1 MKVVVIKPPT
11 AATKLPPKSISIFLA
26 GSIEMGKA
34 EMWQDDVIEFIK
46 TVHDA
51 NIEEIH
57 VYNPRRDNW
66 DNSWK
71 QSIDEPEFRKQVE
84 WELDLIQRSE
94 IVVFYLQPGTNSPI
108 SLMELGIVSHDS
120 FAMKKHVIVLCPDGF
135 HRKGNVD
142 VTAMWFDMQLA
153 KDMPDLKERIRNAI
167 HDIQFN
173 DLSDLDEKLSKM

>member
-1 MKVVVIKPPT
+1 MKVVVIKPP
-11 AATKLPPKSISIFLA
+11 AVAPKLPEKSISLFLA

-34 EMWQDDVIEFIK
+34 DMWQDDIIEFIK
-46 TVHDA
+46 TISNV

-57 VYNPRRDNW
+57 IYNPRRENW

-71 QSIDEPEFRKQVE
+71 QSIDEPEFRQQVE
-84 WELDLIQRSE
+84 WELGLIERSN

-108 SLMELGIVSHDS
+108 SLMELGIVSQDS
-120 FAMKKHVIVLCPDGF
+120 FAMKKHVIVLCPEGF

-153 KDMPDLKERIRNAI
+153 KDLQDFKERLRNTIQDIR
-167 HDIQFN
+167 FN